1 MRILLVEDDELLADG
16 LLRALRADGY
26 TLDHVSR
33 GDLVMPALEQ
43 GKFDAVLLDLG
54 LPGLDGVEA
63 LRVVRARRQNVP
75 VIVISARDRLEDR
88 IAGLDAG
95 ADDYL
100 VKPFAV
106 DELRARLRAFLRRG
120 QEPLREIKQIG
131 DVIIDVQGMT
141 VTRDGNTVNMPRR
154 EMSLLLELARH
165 PGRVV
170 TRDQLEQA
178 LYGWS
183 EEVESNALEV
193 HVHHLRRKLGSAL
206 IRTVRGVGYCLDV
219 PAPGEEPQ

>member
-100 VKPFAV
+100 VKPFAI
-106 DELRARLRAFLRRG
+106 DELRARLRACLRRG
-120 QEPLREIKQIG
+120 QEPPREIKQVG
-131 DVIIDVQGMT
+131 DVLIDVQGMT
-141 VTRDGNTVNMPRR
+141 VTREGKTVNMPRR

-219 PAPGEEPQ
+219 PGPGGATQ

>member
-63 LRVVRARRQNVP
+63 LRVVRTRRHNVP

-106 DELRARLRAFLRRG
+106 DELRARLRACLRRG
-120 QEPLREIKQIG
+120 QEPPREIKHLG

-141 VTRDGNTVNMPRR
+141 VTREGKTVNMPRR

-193 HVHHLRRKLGSAL
+193 HLHHLRRKLGSAL

-219 PAPGEEPQ
+219 PAAGDDRQ